1 MSKIDKLT
9 DRQIKALFDMPPE
22 KAIEHLKSKGL
33 HIGWDWTDTH
43 AIAHARSFTI
53 AKMTALDMLSA
64 TKKAIEQAMTD
75 GTGYKGFK
83 NTVKPYLISQ
93 GWWGETVERNPKTGQ
108 LDKVQLGSNRRL
120 KTIYH
125 TNRRTAI
132 MTAKYERM
140 KQATDTHPY
149 WQYSAVLD
157 RRTRPTHS
165 ARHGAVYHHTDLF
178 WSHSY
183 PPNGFG
189 CRCSVK
195 AITAK
200 HAQRVGI
207 DKSDDETL
215 VLGENGFGGSPVAS
229 HLFDKLWYDKAK
241 QALGQKQALQE
252 IAKDMASDVR
262 VAGFLAWIRQLQASN
277 KLQGKTYG
285 VGVLSESSFS
295 KLATEHGADMQELS
309 PVVGLKD
316 TVVAGKKYDRHLTS
330 GDALDELA
338 LEKIVRGF
346 GKPDFELWDTKN
358 KSVLLVY
365 KTNEGRVIK
374 LSVKL
379 DKSETLVV
387 SGYYV
392 DSKDMTNEINRGAY
406 VYIDD

>member
-1 MSKIDKLT
+1 MSSIGKLT
-9 DRQIKALFDMPPE
+9 NKELKALFDMPPE

-43 AIAHARSFTI
+43 ALAHARSFTV
-53 AKMTALDMLSA
+53 AKMTALGMLST

-75 GTGYKGFK
+75 GTGYKGFE
-83 NTVKPYLISQ
+83 TTIKPYLISQ
-93 GWWGETVERNPKTGQ
+93 GWWGETVDRNPKTGQ

-125 TNRRTAI
+125 TNRRTAV

-140 KQATDTHPY
+140 KQASDTHPY

-157 RRTRPTHS
+157 RRTRPSHS
-165 ARHGAVYHHTDLF
+165 AKHGAVYRHDDPF

-189 CRCSVK
+189 CRCTVK
-195 AITAK
+195 AITTK

-207 DKSDDETL
+207 DKSNDETL
-215 VLGENGFGGSPVAS
+215 VLGENGFGTSPVAS
-229 HLFDKLWYDKAK
+229 HLFDKLWYDKAR
-241 QALGQKQALQE
+241 QALGQKHALQE

-262 VAGFLAWIRQLQASN
+262 VSGFLAWARQLQASN
-277 KLQGKTYG
+277 KPQGKTYG

-316 TVVAGKKYDRHLTS
+316 IVVAGKKYDRHTAN
-330 GDALDELA
+330 GDALDEGA
-338 LEKIVRGF
+338 LEKIVKEF
-346 GKPDFELWDTKN
+346 GKPDYELWDSKN

-365 KTNEGRVIK
+365 KTDEGKAIK

-387 SGYYV
+387 SGFYV
-392 DSKDMTNEINRGAY
+392 NEKDIQGGIAGKFY
-406 VYIDD
+406 QKIK

>member
-1 MSKIDKLT
+1 MSSIDKLT
-9 DRQIKALFDMPPE
+9 SKELKALFDMPPE
-22 KAIEHLKSKGL
+22 RAIEHLKSKGL

-43 AIAHARSFTI
+43 ALAHARSFTV
-53 AKMTALDMLSA
+53 AKMTALDMLST
-64 TKKAIEQAMTD
+64 TKKAIEQAMAD
-75 GTGYKGFK
+75 GTGYKGFE
-83 NTVKPYLISQ
+83 NTIKPYLIQQ
-93 GWWGETVERNPKTGQ
+93 GWWGETLAKNPKTGQ
-108 LDKVQLGSNRRL
+108 LEQVKLGSNRRL
-120 KTIYH
+120 RIIYH

-140 KQATDTHPY
+140 KEAAHTHPY
-149 WQYSAVLD
+149 WQYSAILD
-157 RRTRPTHS
+157 SRTRPSHS
-165 ARHGAVYHHTDLF
+165 ARHGAVYAHDDPF

-189 CRCSVK
+189 CRCTVK

-200 HAQRVGI
+200 QADKVGI
-207 DKSDDETL
+207 TQSDDERI
-215 VLGENGFGGSPVAS
+215 LGENGFGGSPVAS
-229 HLFDKLWYDKAK
+229 HLFDKLWYDKAR
-241 QALGQKQALQE
+241 QALGQQHALQE

-262 VAGFLAWIRQLQASN
+262 VAGFLAWVRQLQASN

-285 VGVLSESSFS
+285 VGVLSKNSFS
-295 KLATEHGADMQELS
+295 KLATEHGVDMQELS

-316 TVVAGKKYDRHLTS
+316 IVVAGKKYDRHTKS
-330 GDALDELA
+330 GDALDEIA
-338 LEKIVRGF
+338 LEKIIREF
-346 GKPDFELWDTKN
+346 GKPNFELWDTKN

-365 KTNEGRVIK
+365 KTNEDRVIK

>member
-1 MSKIDKLT
+1 MSRVEKLT
-9 DRQIKALFDMPPE
+9 DREIKALFDMPPE

-43 AIAHARSFTI
+43 ALAHARSFTV

-75 GTGYKGFK
+75 GTGYKGFES
-83 NTVKPYLISQ
+83 TIKPYLIQQ

-108 LDKVQLGSNRRL
+108 LEQVKLGSNRRL

-125 TNRRTAI
+125 TNRRTAV
-132 MTAKYERM
+132 MTAKYEQM
-140 KQATDTHPY
+140 KQASDTHPY
-149 WQYSAVLD
+149 WQYSAILD
-157 RRTRPTHS
+157 RRTRPSHS
-165 ARHGAVYHHTDLF
+165 AKHGIIYRHDDPF

-189 CRCSVK
+189 CRCTVK

-200 HAQRVGI
+200 QADRVGI
-207 DKSDDETL
+207 KKSNDETT

-241 QALGQKQALQE
+241 QALGQKHALQA

-262 VAGFLAWIRQLQASN
+262 VAGFLAWVRQLQTSN

-295 KLATEHGADMQELS
+295 KLATEHGVDMQELS

-316 TVVAGKKYDRHLTS
+316 SVVAGKKYDQHITS
-330 GDALDELA
+330 GDALDGAA
-338 LEKIVRGF
+338 LEKIVRQF
-346 GKPDFELWDTKN
+346 GIPDYELWDTKN

-365 KTNEGRVIK
+365 KTNEGRTVK

-387 SGYYV
+387 SGFYV
-392 DSKDMTNEINRGAY
+392 NEKDIQGGIARGFY
-406 VYIDD
+406 QKIQ